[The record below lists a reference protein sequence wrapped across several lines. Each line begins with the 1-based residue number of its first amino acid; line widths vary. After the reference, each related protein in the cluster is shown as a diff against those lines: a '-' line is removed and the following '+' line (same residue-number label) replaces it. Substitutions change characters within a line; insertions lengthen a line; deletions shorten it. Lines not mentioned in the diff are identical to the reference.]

1 MIKTTG
7 VRIQERNTIL
17 TSMNT
22 DGRWSMDN
30 LPEFFKP
37 MRHVFEDD
45 AFSKMSI
52 QLQDV
57 LYIITPIY
65 GEQEATC

>member
-1 MIKTTG
+1 MNTTG

-17 TSMNT
+17 TSMDT
-22 DGRWSMDN
+22 DGDFRMDD

-37 MRHVFEDD
+37 LRHVFEDD

-65 GEQEATC
+65 GEPVEVQS